1 MAASHQII
9 ERDISWLYFNQRV
22 LQEAADP
29 RVPLFERLKFLAIYS
44 SNLDE
49 FYRVRVA
56 SLRSFR
62 KLSKVDRREF
72 FNFRPKRELKAVRKL
87 VRQQQAEFGRI
98 FRDEILVQLAEEG
111 VYLIHGREMD
121 DTQRA
126 FGRAFFDREIAPQL
140 EVLELREEGE
150 VPFLKNRGLYLAV
163 PRNKPEQ
170 PDLIVN
176 IPTQQAGRFLR
187 LPPARQRT
195 GHYVIFVDSLIR
207 DNLSRWLGRPVRGAY
222 SIKLSRDAELYIDNE
237 FDGDLMQKLKESLEE
252 RDRGLPTRFLYDSA
266 MPKELRKRIKKR
278 FGLSKYDLIPGAK
291 YHNFNDFFGFPL
303 PEDRPDLVYPPM
315 PPLPHPVLEHTVNL
329 LAAIERGDQLLSFPY
344 QSYDYIPRLIREAAT
359 TAHVQAIQITLYRV
373 ADRSAVVDAL
383 LFALERGKSVS
394 VFVEAKARF
403 DEASNLYWGEQLE
416 QAGADVRYSY
426 PAVKV
431 HSKLLLI
438 SGTKSDGE
446 LFHYSYIGTGN
457 FNEKTAKLYSD
468 HALLTADPRITNDI
482 VKVFEL
488 LQGRLLLPNPKH
500 LLVSPFNLERRFREM
515 IEREIEH
522 AAAGK
527 NAFLFLKMNSLE
539 EPGMIDLLLRAAEAG
554 VEIKLIVRGICR
566 LVPAPDHPRIK
577 IISIIDR
584 FLEHARIYIMGNGGD
599 EEIYLGS
606 ADWMSRNLFRRVEV
620 ITPVYDPVLRLELRR
635 IMDMQWRD
643 NSRARVIDSDCN
655 NQYRALPAT
664 QDDHWRAQMDTYKYF
679 RKQLKGRAKIGK
691 TS

>member
-9 ERDISWLYFNQRV
+9 ERDTSWLYFNHRV
-22 LQEAADP
+22 LQEAADS

-62 KLSKVDRREF
+62 KLSKMDRREYF
-72 FNFRPKRELKAVRKL
+72 DFRPKKELKVVRQL

-98 FRDEILVQLAEEG
+98 FRDEILVQMAAEG
-111 VYLIHGREMD
+111 IYLIHGREMD

-126 FGRAFFDREIAPQL
+126 FGQAFFDREVAPHL
-140 EVLELREEGE
+140 EVLELPDEGE
-150 VPFLKNRGLYLAV
+150 VPFLKNRGLYLTV
-163 PRNKPEQ
+163 PRNKSKE
-170 PDLIVN
+170 PDLIIN
-176 IPTQQAGRFLR
+176 IPTEKAGRFLR
-187 LPPARQRT
+187 LPPARKKT
-195 GHYVIFVDSLIR
+195 GYYVIFVDSLIR
-207 DNLSRWLGRPVRGAY
+207 DNLSRWLGRPVRGAF

-237 FDGDLMQKLKESLEE
+237 FDGDLMQKLKDSLEE

-266 MPKELRKRIKKR
+266 MPKSLLKRIKKR
-278 FGLSKYDLIPGAK
+278 FELSKYDLIPGAK
-291 YHNFNDFFGFPL
+291 YHNFNDFFDFPL
-303 PEDRPDLVYPPM
+303 PENRPDLVYPPQ
-315 PPLPHPVLEHTVNL
+315 PPLPHPVLENTVNL

-344 QSYDYIPRLIREAAT
+344 QSYEYVPHLIREAAT
-359 TAHVQAIQITLYRV
+359 TEHIQAIQITLYRV
-373 ADRSAVVDAL
+373 ADRSAVVEAL
-383 LFALERGKSVS
+383 LFALKQGKSVS

-416 QAGADVRYSY
+416 RAGAEVRYSY

-438 SGTKSDGE
+438 SGTSNEGE
-446 LFHYSYIGTGN
+446 LFHYCYVGTGN

-468 HALLTADPRITNDI
+468 HALLTADPRITHDI

-515 IEREIEH
+515 IEREIDH
-522 AAAGK
+522 AQAGR

-539 EPGMIDLLLRAAEAG
+539 ERGMIDLLLRAADAG

-566 LVPAPDHPRIK
+566 LVPAANHPRIK

-584 FLEHARIYIMGNGGD
+584 FLEHARIYIMGNGGE
-599 EEIYLGS
+599 EEIYIGS

-620 ITPVYDPVLRLELRR
+620 ITPIYDPVLRLELRR

-643 NSRARVIDSDCN
+643 NSRARVIDTGFDN
-655 NQYRALPAT
+655 RYRELPDT
-664 QDDHWRAQMDTYKYF
+664 QDDHWRAQTDTYAYF
-679 RKQLKGRAKIGK
+679 RKQLKERARIGRP
-691 TS
+691 S